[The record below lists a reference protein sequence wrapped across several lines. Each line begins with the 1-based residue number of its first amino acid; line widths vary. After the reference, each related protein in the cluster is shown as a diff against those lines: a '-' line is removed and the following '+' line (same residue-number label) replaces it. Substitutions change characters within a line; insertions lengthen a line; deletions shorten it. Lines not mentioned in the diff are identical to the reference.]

1 MKRANT
7 DKENQFMA
15 AAATAAAAAAVNPQ
29 AEEEPM
35 AVDFV
40 NIFFCFYGIIYAVML
55 TVSLQ
60 GQHMLFLSHLQCF
73 DTWLGERKGV
83 WFVKILCRLFPKVEK
98 EIQVQ
103 LHNGVLSV
111 SIFHIVD

>member
-1 MKRANT
+1 MNYENLVFFHSLNVVWYCSSPPGTRGFQIYEETGLTPAQATRPGATNKHHISLHSVKRANT

-40 NIFFCFYGIIYAVML
+40 NIFFVFMALSML
-55 TVSLQ
+55 
-60 GQHMLFLSHLQCF
+60 
-73 DTWLGERKGV
+73 WY
-83 WFVKILCRLFPKVEK
+83 
-98 EIQVQ
+98 
-103 LHNGVLSV
+103 
-111 SIFHIVD
+111 

>member
-1 MKRANT
+1 VKQANT

-15 AAATAAAAAAVNPQ
+15 AAATAAAAAVNPQ

-40 NIFFCFYGIIYAVML
+40 NIFFCFYGVIYAVIL
-55 TVSLQ
+55 TVPLQ
-60 GQHMLFLSHLQCF
+60 GQYMLFLCHVQCF
-73 DTWLGERKGV
+73 DTWLGERKGI
-83 WFVKILCRLFPKVEK
+83 WFVRGLCQLFPKAEK

-103 LHNGVLSV
+103 LYNGVLSV

>member
-40 NIFFCFYGIIYAVML
+40 NIFFVFMALSML
-55 TVSLQ
+55 
-60 GQHMLFLSHLQCF
+60 
-73 DTWLGERKGV
+73 
-83 WFVKILCRLFPKVEK
+83 
-98 EIQVQ
+98 
-103 LHNGVLSV
+103 
-111 SIFHIVD
+111 